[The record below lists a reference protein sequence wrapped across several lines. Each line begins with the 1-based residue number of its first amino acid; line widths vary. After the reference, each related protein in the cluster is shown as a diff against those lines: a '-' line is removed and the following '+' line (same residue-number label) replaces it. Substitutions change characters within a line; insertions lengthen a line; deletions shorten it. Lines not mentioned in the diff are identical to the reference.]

1 MSLVG
6 VVRKDL
12 LDVRRSNLLRGIG
25 LLYLAFTVL
34 FFWGSGSS
42 GEPNMY
48 SSLWSMITVAVLV
61 VPLIALVAAYLSVAG
76 ERQSGNLKFLL
87 SYPNSRRDIVVG
99 KLIARLMIVGGAI
112 AFAYMV
118 GLALALYYYPE
129 VIVNDFVAFVG
140 LTLLYAFVYVSIA
153 VGLSAASSTR
163 SRAMGG
169 AIAAWFFLNVFWN
182 AFPINP
188 TTIVE
193 FLADKLGTSVSQ
205 NIKDLVSSLSP
216 TGAYMNSMQLVFPD
230 SVARQT
236 GQDMWLD
243 PNTPFYLEGWF
254 MLVILAAWLVGPLL
268 LGYWRFQRADLG

>member
-1 MSLVG
+1 MSFVG

-34 FFWGSGSS
+34 FFWGTGSS
-42 GEPNMY
+42 GAPNMY
-48 SSLWSMITVAVLV
+48 LSLWSMTAVAVLI

-87 SYPNSRRDIVVG
+87 SYPNSRRDVVLG
-99 KLIARLMIVGGAI
+99 KLIARSIVVGGAI
-112 AFAYMV
+112 AFAYVV
-118 GLALALYYYPE
+118 GLALALYYYPD
-129 VIVNDFVAFVG
+129 VAVGDFVAFVG
-140 LTLLYAFVYVSIA
+140 LTLLYAVVYVSIA
-153 VGLSAASSTR
+153 VGLSAATGTR

-169 AIAAWFFLNVFWN
+169 AIGVWFFLNVFWN

-188 TTIVE
+188 NTIIE
-193 FLADKLGTSVSQ
+193 FVANRLGTSVSQ
-205 NIKDLVSSLSP
+205 NLKDLVWSLSP

-230 SVARQT
+230 SVAQQT
-236 GQDMWLD
+236 GQATWID
-243 PNTPFYLEGWF
+243 PNAPFYLDGWF
-254 MLVILAAWLVGPLL
+254 MLVILAAWLVIPPL

>member
-1 MSLVG
+1 MSLAG

-34 FFWGSGSS
+34 FFWGTGST
-42 GEPNMY
+42 GDPDMY
-48 SSLWSMITVAVLV
+48 ISLWSMIAIAVLL
-61 VPLIALVAAYLSVAG
+61 VPLIALVAAYLSIAG

-99 KLIARLMIVGGAI
+99 KFIARSVIVGGAI
-112 AFAYMV
+112 AFAYAV
-118 GLALALYYYPE
+118 GLALALYYYPD
-129 VIVNDFVAFVG
+129 VVVDDFIAFVG
-140 LTLLYAFVYVSIA
+140 LTLLYAFDYVSIA
-153 VGLSAASSTR
+153 VGLSAATSTR

-169 AIAAWFFLNVFWN
+169 AIGAWFFLNVFWN

-188 TTIVE
+188 NTIIE
-193 FLADKLGTSVSQ
+193 FVADKLGTSVSQ
-205 NIKDLVSSLSP
+205 NVKDLVWSLSP

-236 GQDMWLD
+236 GQRQWLD
-243 PNTPFYLEGWF
+243 PNAPFYLEGWF
-254 MLVILAAWLVGPLL
+254 MLVILAAWLVVPPL